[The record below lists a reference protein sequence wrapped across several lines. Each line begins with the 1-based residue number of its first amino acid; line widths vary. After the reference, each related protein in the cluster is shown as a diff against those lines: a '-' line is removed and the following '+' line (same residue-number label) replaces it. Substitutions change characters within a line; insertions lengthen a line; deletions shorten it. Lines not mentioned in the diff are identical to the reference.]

1 MKINITGT
9 IATLNSEKIRPCLES
24 LAKVCNQIIIID
36 SLSSDDIETVAEE
49 YNAKILKQEY
59 LGEGPQKNLAA
70 SKAKNKWILNLDD
83 DECLEEE
90 TIHFIKNLDIDNYKK
105 FDSFAFRRRNYVGKM
120 DKSCRFLS

>member
-9 IATLNSEKIRPCLES
+9 IATLNSAKKIRPCLES

-105 FDSFAFRRRNYVGKM
+105 FDSFAFRRRNYVGK
-120 DKSCRFLS
+120 K